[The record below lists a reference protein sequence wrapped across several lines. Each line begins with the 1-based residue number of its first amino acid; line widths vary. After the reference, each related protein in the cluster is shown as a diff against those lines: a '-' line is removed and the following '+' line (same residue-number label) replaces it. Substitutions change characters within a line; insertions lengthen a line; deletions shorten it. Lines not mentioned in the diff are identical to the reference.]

1 MVFTQKF
8 GYDVILESTFYCA
21 AAPLDQTEHENVNYV
36 R

>member
-21 AAPLDQTEHENVNYV
+21 AAPISQIENVNLTM
-36 R
+36 